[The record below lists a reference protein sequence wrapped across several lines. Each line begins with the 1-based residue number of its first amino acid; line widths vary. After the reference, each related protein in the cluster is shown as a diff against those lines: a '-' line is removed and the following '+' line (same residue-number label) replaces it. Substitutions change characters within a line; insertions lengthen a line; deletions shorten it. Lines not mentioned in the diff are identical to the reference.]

1 MIGYVTLG
9 TNDLPR
15 AAAYYDALLDEL
27 GAKRLMETERYIFW
41 GVSMQQPSLCV
52 IKPFD
57 GEPAAIGNGNLVALV
72 VDARDKVDRLH
83 AKALALGGSASSAPF
98 RPSAASVASTRA
110 GAGTGA
116 GVGAAAAPALPPV
129 AACACTVGL
138 MGDRLCSGATVAPGT
153 LRNGARWTGGG
164 GPSDSG
170 SAPVT
175 IGDHCP

>member
-57 GEPAAIGNGNLVALV
+57 GEPAAIGNGNMVALV

-83 AKALALGGSASSAPF
+83 AKALALGGSDEGAP
-98 RPSAASVASTRA
+98 
-110 GAGTGA
+110 
-116 GVGAAAAPALPPV
+116 
-129 AACACTVGL
+129 
-138 MGDRLCSGATVAPGT
+138 GDRGSGFYAGYFRDIEGHKLNVLC
-153 LRNGARWTGGG
+153 TG
-164 GPSDSG
+164 
-170 SAPVT
+170 
-175 IGDHCP
+175 